1 MTRDDLHDLML
12 LYAAGAADEGERAE
26 AERWLES
33 GHPAAA
39 AALAEARA
47 VLAAA
52 ASAVGPVAPDAGQF
66 ERLAAAVDAADGPAR
81 PAVRPAPRP
90 ADASRGDGSP
100 LPMLLGTAAAAAGI
114 GALLLGGL
122 WFNAAGG
129 RDAAERQVA
138 RLEGEVRRL
147 DPQLAERERTL
158 AETRATVAD
167 LEAELVSER
176 QAREAIERD
185 RDATLQNL
193 VSAERALDVA
203 RLELDLLADPAAR
216 VLALRGTGHAPAVA
230 GRATLAADEDRV
242 QVAVNNLDAVAADQ
256 VYQLWVLTS
265 GNPPTSLGTFAADGG
280 SARLSVDLPPTD
292 AAIDAVAI
300 SLEPAGGSP
309 APTGKIIAVAPAN
322 LGR

>member
-1 MTRDDLHDLML
+1 MTRADLHDLML
-12 LYAAGAADEGERAE
+12 LYAAGEADE
-26 AERWLES
+26 AERAKAEQWLES

-47 VLAAA
+47 ILAAA
-52 ASAVGPVAPDAGQF
+52 AAAVDPVAPNADQFDRLTDAI
-66 ERLAAAVDAADGPAR
+66 DAKAEP
-81 PAVRPAPRP
+81 PRP
-90 ADASRGDGSP
+90 AAVPRGDGSS
-100 LPMLLGTAAAAAGI
+100 LPMLLGTAAAAAGV

-122 WFNAAGG
+122 WFNAAGQ
-129 RDAAERQVA
+129 RDAAQRQVA
-138 RLEGEVRRL
+138 RLEGEVQRL
-147 DPQLAERERTL
+147 DPQLTDRERAL
-158 AETRATVAD
+158 AEARATVAD

-176 QAREAIERD
+176 QARQAIERD

-203 RLELDLLADPAAR
+203 RIELDLLADPAAR
-216 VLALRGTGHAPAVA
+216 VLALSGTGHAPAVA
-230 GRATLAADEDRV
+230 GRATLAAGEDRV
-242 QVAVNNLDAVAADQ
+242 QVAVDNLDAVAGDQ

-265 GNPPTSLGTFAADGG
+265 GNPPTSLGTFVADGG
-280 SARLSVDLPPTD
+280 SARLTVDLPPTD